1 MKIKNV
7 FLYKNKKKII
17 LKKNIFDPSFKKKIV
32 KILYIN
38 NKNFFFILKILK
50 VILLF
55 NFYSVEK
62 DISYIFLKN
71 YNFLKNIW
79 KLFIIAY
86 YYINDK
92 IKKKIKYFF
101 NFIIKKSI
109 MNNIFFFNKYLKKV
123 NIYFFFKFKFNVI
136 LKLVNL
142 NLLLQFLNWR
152 KNNLKINLFIEPL
165 KINKKINFFILKP
178 FFNNYKKKKFVSLI
192 KYLINFFNF
201 EIEKAY
207 ILFWKRLYIYNIK
220 RLFLKIEY
228 IKKKYFKFL
237 LKQYKLFYSII
248 NFSYKK
254 KRKNKVF
261 FFFSLLQKF
270 VGKEYLNFF
279 NFYRLFKYYK
289 YVKDSLLTCNYIK
302 KKNFFLFFFKY
313 NNKKNKLLYKFYNK
327 LKLLKIIIKIKILII
342 LKNLIFLFFLQF
354 LIGWLNCYIFFFKN
368 IEFNQLIKNNQ
379 YKDNNLNVKVIKT
392 GLTIL
397 RNSKW
402 NRLLLFRLNYFFY
415 NNIIVEKSGEI
426 GKRKKNLIK

>member
-50 VILLF
+50 IILLF

-62 DISYIFLKN
+62 DISYIFFKN

-86 YYINDK
+86 YYINNK

-109 MNNIFFFNKYLKKV
+109 MNNIFFYNKYLKKF
-123 NIYFFFKFKFNVI
+123 NIYFFFKFKLNVI

-142 NLLLQFLNWR
+142 NLLLKFLNWR
-152 KNNLKINLFIEPL
+152 KNHLKINLFIEPS

-178 FFNNYKKKKFVSLI
+178 FLNNYKKKKFVSLI
-192 KYLINFFNF
+192 KYLIKFFNF
-201 EIEKAY
+201 EIEKAFT
-207 ILFWKRLYIYNIK
+207 LFWKRLYIYNLK

-228 IKKKYFKFL
+228 IIKKYFKFL
-237 LKQYKLFYSII
+237 LKQYQLFYSII
-248 NFSYKK
+248 NFSYKR

-261 FFFSLLQKF
+261 FFFFFLKKF
-270 VGKEYLNFF
+270 LGKKFLNFF
-279 NFYRLFKYYK
+279 HFYRLFSYYK
-289 YVKDSLLTCNYIK
+289 YVKDSILNCNYIK

-313 NNKKNKLLYKFYNK
+313 NNKKDKLLYKFYNK
-327 LKLLKIIIKIKILII
+327 LKLLKIIFKIKILII
-342 LKNLIFLFFLQF
+342 FKNLIFLFFLQV
-354 LIGWLNCYIFFFKN
+354 LIGWLNYNIFINKN
-368 IEFNQLIKNNQ
+368 IEFNQPIKA
-379 YKDNNLNVKVIKT
+379 NNLNVKDIKT
-392 GLTIL
+392 GLTSI
-397 RNSKW
+397 RNLKW
-402 NRLLLFRLNYFFY
+402 NMLLLFKLNYVF
-415 NNIIVEKSGEI
+415 
-426 GKRKKNLIK
+426 